1 MPYLFEL
8 NCRSVVLDTV
18 LQIAESL
25 SLADDVA
32 GQLADNVTLFNLTCH
47 VIRLSAKDEVGFDA
61 KLFHKMPCVIH
72 IIHME

>member
-32 GQLADNVTLFNLTCH
+32 GQLADNITLFNLSCH

-61 KLFHKMPCVIH
+61 KLFGHVIH
-72 IIHME
+72 ITHV